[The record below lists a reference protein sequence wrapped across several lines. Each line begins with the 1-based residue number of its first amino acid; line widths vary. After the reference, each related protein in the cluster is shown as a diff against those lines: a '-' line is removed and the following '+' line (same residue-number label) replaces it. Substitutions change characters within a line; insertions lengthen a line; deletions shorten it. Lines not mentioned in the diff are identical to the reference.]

1 MKVAQWCPSLYN
13 SMDFSPPGSSVYGI
27 LQVRILEWV
36 AMPSSRGSSQP
47 SASTTFELP
56 LSPSYSYS
64 LILKIATS
72 LINEHEKPNMFF

>member
-1 MKVAQWCPSLYN
+1 
-13 SMDFSPPGSSVYGI
+13 
-27 LQVRILEWV
+27 
-36 AMPSSRGSSQP
+36 MPSSGGSSQP

-56 LSPSYSYS
+56 VSPSYSYS